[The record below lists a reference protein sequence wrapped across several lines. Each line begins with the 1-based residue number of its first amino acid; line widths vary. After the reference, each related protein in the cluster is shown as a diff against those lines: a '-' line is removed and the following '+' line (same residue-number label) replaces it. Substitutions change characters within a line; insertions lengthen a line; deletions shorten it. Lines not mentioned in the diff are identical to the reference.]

1 MAVGVEPE
9 WGVAESRAAAGRR
22 AVLSFILDHLV
33 WFVLLI
39 VLIVLSLTID
49 RFFQVGIFLNIAKQA
64 TFVGVIAIGLAMVL
78 ISGHL
83 DLSNESVM
91 AFSAMFAAWLVAT
104 GGPPALGL
112 GIHPALVLAIA
123 LGIGAGVGLLN
134 GVLVV
139 KVKINAFIVTLA
151 TWMIFRGLVHVVS
164 GGRTPRSLPDPW
176 RSVALTNLPIP
187 TPWGTLALPLFIV
200 ILVLT
205 FVLFSFV
212 LERTKFGRYIYLIG
226 GNATAPFRAGI
237 PVDRIVISVFVLAGS
252 LSGFAGWLLAA
263 RMDSV
268 SANLGIGLLFEVFA
282 AVVIGGVSLQGGVG
296 RLSGVFAGV
305 LLLSTI
311 ATAINIMRIP
321 VEFERVIFGTILL
334 LAVLL
339 DSGKI
344 WLRRRFL

>member
-1 MAVGVEPE
+1 MVVGVEPNL
-9 WGVAESRAAAGRR
+9 GVDQNAPFGRR
-22 AVLSFILDHLV
+22 AILSFVLDHLV

-39 VLIVLSLTID
+39 VLVVLSLTID
-49 RFFQVGIFLNIAKQA
+49 KFFQVGIFLNIAKQA

-91 AFSAMFAAWLVAT
+91 AFAAMFTAWLVAT

-112 GIHPALVLAIA
+112 DIHPALILLLALAI
-123 LGIGAGVGLLN
+123 GGSVGLLN

-164 GGRTPRSLPDPW
+164 GGRTPRGLPDPW
-176 RSVALTNLPIP
+176 RDIALTNLPVP
-187 TPWGTLALPLFIV
+187 TPWGTLAVPLFIV

-205 FVLFSFV
+205 FVFFSFV
-212 LERTKFGRYIYLIG
+212 LERTQFGRYIYLIG

-237 PVDRIVISVFVLAGS
+237 PVDRIIISVFVLAGA

-282 AVVIGGVSLQGGVG
+282 AVVIGGVSLHGGVG

-311 ATAINIMRIP
+311 ATAINIMRVP